1 MLAGSAAYAVGEAL
15 QWPIGLARLPMEA
28 RAFYVTIAC
37 ATGLG
42 VGMNFLTIDPI
53 KALFWAAVV
62 NGVIAVPLMAVTMI
76 MATTPQVMGRFI
88 LPKPLAFMGW
98 LATAVMTLIVAA
110 MFWTWG
116 K

>member
-1 MLAGSAAYAVGEAL
+1 
-15 QWPIGLARLPMEA
+15 
-28 RAFYVTIAC
+28 
-37 ATGLG
+37 
-42 VGMNFLTIDPI
+42 
-53 KALFWAAVV
+53 
-62 NGVIAVPLMAVTMI
+62 MAVTMI

-88 LPKPLAFMGW
+88 LPKALAFMGW